1 MLVCNGSSWNISN
14 ICWAVGNSIVLV
26 ASQTTIVS
34 GYCCKKCYY
43 HGYRTSLSGIIIG
56 SMIEIETK
64 EDNGH
69 SLYGCDF
76 IDGVG
81 GIVCSRT
88 IYKRY
93 MQSTSAWIWSWIRI
107 LQFRSMRKYHSGHCQ
122 IRQLKNAASRNSWS
136 LYPRKYCRWFEERS
150 SVDRVHDRGQER
162 VSNDSGIFSDPLHS
176 TYQVN
181 FKYGE
186 GWQG

>member
-1 MLVCNGSSWNISN
+1 MLLPWILRHCQVSS
-14 ICWAVGNSIVLV
+14 LV
-26 ASQTTIVS
+26 Q
-34 GYCCKKCYY
+34 
-43 HGYRTSLSGIIIG
+43 
-56 SMIEIETK
+56 MIEIETK

-107 LQFRSMRKYHSGHCQ
+107 LQFRSMIKYHSGHCQ
-122 IRQLKNAASRNSWS
+122 DTTVKKMRLAGIPGHYIPGNIVDDLKSAVVSTVYMIEVKNVSQTIPVFSRIPCIRHIRSTSSMEKVDKDKIVETLGTVQTRCLLCTHSN
-136 LYPRKYCRWFEERS
+136 LRKGKR
-150 SVDRVHDRGQER
+150 RV
-162 VSNDSGIFSDPLHS
+162 
-176 TYQVN
+176 
-181 FKYGE
+181 
-186 GWQG
+186 